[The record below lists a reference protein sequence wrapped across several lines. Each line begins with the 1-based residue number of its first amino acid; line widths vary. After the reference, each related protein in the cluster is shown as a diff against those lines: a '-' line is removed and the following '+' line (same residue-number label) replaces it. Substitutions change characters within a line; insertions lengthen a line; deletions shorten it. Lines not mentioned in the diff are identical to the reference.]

1 MGWIKKPQSY
11 LYFNKKAAFF
21 KRIKAAF

>member
-11 LYFNKKAAFF
+11 SYINKKAAFF